1 MISLIN
7 PFTGT
12 ETMVTD
18 ERLDEYIGAG
28 YKLASVPSEQKPI
41 EPVKEVKEEPKKVE
55 EPKKTVKKAT
65 AATRNRKK

>member
-1 MISLIN
+1 MITLIN

-41 EPVKEVKEEPKKVE
+41 EPVEEVKE

-65 AATRNRKK
+65 ATTRTKKK

>member
-1 MISLIN
+1 MITLIN

-18 ERLDEYIGAG
+18 ERLDEYLGAG
-28 YKLASVPSEQKPI
+28 YKPVPASSEQKPI
-41 EPVKEVKEEPKKVE
+41 ESVEEINEEPKKVE

-65 AATRNRKK
+65 ATTRNKKK